1 MKAQSYQVETVIT
14 LGLGLLAAISI
25 ISFSG
30 LISTQ
35 ITSDIVSAQVKT
47 AGYTVASDIK
57 KMESV
62 NSDSSTQ
69 NISLSQVNIE
79 ADFLIQGTGSQIE
92 LISPELEEDIVI
104 SGFDDV
110 DGSAD
115 TQNITIINEGNQ
127 VTIR

>member
-47 AGYTVASDIK
+47 AGYTVASGIK